1 MKLFIS
7 IQTVPSVLKYCME
20 GHVQYHSFTIEIPD
34 DKIPQLVKEAV
45 YTPTEDKFVVYT
57 SLLKE

>member
-1 MKLFIS
+1 
-7 IQTVPSVLKYCME
+7 ME